1 MTSSV
6 LIAHSPEDSEL
17 AEQIAAALQT
27 LCSETTASC
36 SSLRGAA
43 TADVDARAAQIAA
56 SQTVLALLTPRG
68 ADSQDV
74 LLQLGAGWALGKQLV
89 MLIAPGYAASQ
100 VALPP
105 LPAQRV
111 ALDAESVIGLAES
124 LASANGGRTELG
136 PAARLVLSEL
146 FPGWSPVRE
155 SSEQPIARAS
165 VHSEPRAEA
174 REEARVEAPAEV
186 RAEAPVEAR
195 PEPRSDQ
202 TQDLLPVQSPPPEPE
217 TTDSASRLPADM
229 LPRATTSLD
238 AGRTLADAVF
248 ESEEQ
253 PADADGL
260 DVPFGAFLA
269 SLGGNWSSLREIPD
283 VEVWRE
289 ATENLLESLPPA
301 AQPTRGWY
309 EVGFHAALLLQ
320 LARRQLELEGSDES
334 LERKWQQ
341 AWSALREGAWRAGLA
356 QTAVD
361 ELHAM
366 LDNLRGPLRDFT
378 NLGRAQA
385 RVQELAVQADQ
396 VA

>member
-27 LCSETTASC
+27 LCSETTVSC
-36 SSLRGAA
+36 SALRAA

-56 SQTVLALLTPRG
+56 SQTVLALLTPKG
-68 ADSQDV
+68 ADSQGV
-74 LLQLGAGWALGKQLV
+74 LLQLGAGWALGKRLV
-89 MLIAPGYAASQ
+89 MLVEPSYAASQ

-105 LPAQRV
+105 VAAQRV
-111 ALDAESVIGLAES
+111 VLDAESVIGLAES
-124 LASANGGRTELG
+124 LAQASGARTELG

-146 FPGWSPVRE
+146 FPGWGSVRE
-155 SSEQPIARAS
+155 SSEHPIAR
-165 VHSEPRAEA
+165 SESRAEA
-174 REEARVEAPAEV
+174 RVAAPAEL
-186 RAEAPVEAR
+186 RAEAPS
-195 PEPRSDQ
+195 EPLRSEHRSPLGPDQ
-202 TQDLLPVQSPPPEPE
+202 TQDLFPAQPPLAPE
-217 TTDSASRLPADM
+217 TTDSTSRAIAGALPGAS
-229 LPRATTSLD
+229 TSLD

-248 ESEEQ
+248 ESQEQ
-253 PADADGL
+253 PAAADDL
-260 DVPFGAFLA
+260 DFPFGAFLA
-269 SLGGNWSSLREIPD
+269 SLGGNWSSLREIAD

-289 ATENLLESLPPA
+289 ATENLLESLPAA

-309 EVGFHAALLLQ
+309 EVGFHAALLLH
-320 LARRQLELEGSDES
+320 LARRQLELEGSDET
-334 LERKWQQ
+334 LERQWQQ